1 MLEFFDFT
9 SLAVYFPLFL
19 IDSLL
24 LLVLL
29 RFMSLKLIADQS
41 ARSQAEQTANRG
53 ASPRMA
59 DDTANN
65 ASRRGATE
73 CADACALF
81 SGR

>member
-1 MLEFFDFT
+1 MLT
-9 SLAVYFPLFL
+9 IYLPLLL
-19 IDSLL
+19 IHSLL

-29 RFMSLKLIADQS
+29 HFMPLKLIADQS

-59 DDTANN
+59 YGTANN

-73 CADACALF
+73 CADARSLF
-81 SGR
+81 SSR